1 MLLIYVKLLEKLQQL
16 QLQNCNKIII
26 LLKTVLNN
34 WQINLIILN

>member
-34 WQINLIILN
+34 